1 MMVASTNADLPD
13 QVVGTYAYSR
23 TFGVLW
29 LGFYMSTNLIGLNLV
44 LAVVYNEYADSLK
57 ASVVSF
63 LYFILYT
70 VYCILYT
77 VYFILYTL
85 YLLKARV
92 VSFFRLRAEGVS
104 AAPPRAHQSTG
115 K

>member
-13 QVVGTYAYSR
+13 QVVGMYAYSR

-57 ASVVSF
+57 A
-63 LYFILYT
+63 
-70 VYCILYT
+70 
-77 VYFILYTL
+77 
-85 YLLKARV
+85 RV